1 MRDTR
6 LEKTVKNVKV
16 SLNSSYATQEIY
28 PCFYILYKCLITII
42 DLNECE
48 LGLHHCSQDC
58 TNINGSF
65 ICSCREGFVL
75 SDLFSGVC
83 KAVDPKLT
91 IVYTNG
97 PELRGYESNERKHLS
112 ILGNEKRI
120 RAIDYDPKTEILYWA
135 DSYDH
140 SIKRSYMVDAKSGQV
155 KVGYPQDLD
164 MMKGPFKPV
173 AVAIDWMGDNLYW
186 AEVDLSKEDKPAG
199 GIMVSKQDGR
209 YKRSIISSGT
219 YI

>member
-1 MRDTR
+1 
-6 LEKTVKNVKV
+6 
-16 SLNSSYATQEIY
+16 
-28 PCFYILYKCLITII
+28 
-42 DLNECE
+42 
-48 LGLHHCSQDC
+48 
-58 TNINGSF
+58 
-65 ICSCREGFVL
+65 
-75 SDLFSGVC
+75 
-83 KAVDPKLT
+83 
-91 IVYTNG
+91 
-97 PELRGYESNERKHLS
+97 
-112 ILGNEKRI
+112 
-120 RAIDYDPKTEILYWA
+120 
-135 DSYDH
+135 
-140 SIKRSYMVDAKSGQV
+140 MVDAKSGQV

>member
-1 MRDTR
+1 MF
-6 LEKTVKNVKV
+6 V
-16 SLNSSYATQEIY
+16 
-28 PCFYILYKCLITII
+28 
-42 DLNECE
+42 DLDECA

-83 KAVDPKLT
+83 KSADPKVT

-97 PELRGYESNERKHLS
+97 PELRGYEANERRHLS
-112 ILGNEKRI
+112 IISNEKRI
-120 RAIDYDPKTEILYWA
+120 RAIDFDPKSEILYWA
-135 DSYDH
+135 DSYDQ
-140 SIKRSYMVDAKSGQV
+140 SIKRSYMVDAKGGQV

-164 MMKGPFKPV
+164 FKGTFKPV

-186 AEVDLSKEDKPAG
+186 ADIDVSTEDKLAG
-199 GIMVSKQDGR
+199 RIMVAKQDGR
-209 YKRSIISSGT
+209 YKRSIVSSGMCI
-219 YI
+219 YE